1 MNKIRDLQKKLFDSQ
16 ITKDVLF
23 RIKHLKELRKS
34 IYKHEKD
41 ICQALYKDFKKS
53 EFEVMSSEIG
63 VVISELNKTIKN
75 LKKWNKPK
83 RVLPSLINFP
93 SSARIYHE
101 PYGNVLII
109 SPWNYPFNLALTPL
123 VGAIAGGNT
132 VVLKPSELS
141 HHTSGIIKTILSEVF
156 DENYV
161 AVVEG
166 NAEIAQNL
174 LKLKW
179 DYIFFTGSPRIG
191 KYVYQAAA
199 KNLTPV
205 TLELG
210 GKSPALIDKTA
221 NVKIAA
227 RRIVW
232 GKFLN
237 AGQTCIAPDY
247 ILIDKSKSESF
258 LSFLKEEIRKQ
269 YGDNPKNSPDFPRII
284 NSPNF
289 ERLKAMLDKDKIVI
303 GGDYDETEHY
313 IAPMVLLNP
322 DLNSPVM
329 QGEIFGPILPVI
341 TYNTMETA
349 EKVIEKY
356 PKPLAF
362 YIFSNN
368 KKTQKYFINKYSFG
382 GGVINDT
389 VVHFIN
395 DRLPFG
401 GVGESGISQYHG
413 KHSFHTFTREKSV
426 VKRYNWLDIPVRYLP
441 STDLKKKLVKFF
453 LTGKI

>member
-1 MNKIRDLQKKLFDSQ
+1 MNKIKDLQKEYFNSHV
-16 ITKDVLF
+16 TKDVGF
-23 RIKHLKELRKS
+23 RLKHLKELKRVVFK
-34 IYKHEKD
+34 YEKE
-41 ICQALYKDFKKS
+41 ICQALYDDFRKS

-132 VVLKPSELS
+132 VVLKPSELTPQ
-141 HHTSGIIKTILSEVF
+141 TSAVIRKILEEVF

-166 NAEIAQNL
+166 NAEVAQNL
-174 LKLKW
+174 LKMKW

-269 YGDNPKNSPDFPRII
+269 YGDNPRNSPDFPRII

-289 ERLKAMLDKDKIVI
+289 ERLKAMLDKDKIAI
-303 GGDYDETEHY
+303 GGDYDKSEKY
-313 IAPMVLLNP
+313 IAPTVLLNP
-322 DLNSPVM
+322 ELDSPVM

-349 EKVIEKY
+349 EKVIKKY

-368 KKTQKYFINKYSFG
+368 KKTQKYIINKYSFG

-413 KHSFHTFTREKSV
+413 KHSFYTFTREKSV